1 MGAQGREGRQQK
13 CRGTYESFAGW
24 VKIGWGGRRGRGR
37 EQVCEGWRFLS
48 KLWKDGSVEAGKR
61 KRNEDIT
68 AVGKKKCVCECL
80 LYCGGPTYPSI
91 LLRRLSA
98 QEEGWHPLPQ
108 PRTHT
113 HMPSL
118 PLAASYTRSALR
130 GSSRWRALDR
140 PRKLLQ
146 VSHPPITRRLQKV
159 PFLFW
164 FSLSPSCHSWG
175 FLRVCLSDSSLDSP
189 PPPSRV
195 MCVINVRV
203 RGCMCVCVRLNVCLH
218 RCLHSISESR
228 FSYKNFS

>member
-1 MGAQGREGRQQK
+1 M
-13 CRGTYESFAGW
+13 
-24 VKIGWGGRRGRGR
+24 
-37 EQVCEGWRFLS
+37 
-48 KLWKDGSVEAGKR
+48 
-61 KRNEDIT
+61 
-68 AVGKKKCVCECL
+68 CECL

-113 HMPSL
+113 HTLSL

-146 VSHPPITRRLQKV
+146 AAGVPPSHHAQASEGTVSFLISTLFLMSRLGILAC
-159 PFLFW
+159 LFVRLL
-164 FSLSPSCHSWG
+164 FG
-175 FLRVCLSDSSLDSP
+175 QSP
-189 PPPSRV
+189 PPPRV
-195 MCVINVRV
+195 MCVINMRV

-218 RCLHSISESR
+218 RCLQSISEST